1 MATPERRQPQAPP
14 PLPGAAVPTGVAAAL
29 LRRIRQSRRLQLGL
43 VLGPP
48 LVWVLIFLVVPYL
61 IVLSNSFWT
70 VRNMQLIQEF
80 NLDNYARFF
89 RSTAYWGTM
98 LKSLRTALIVTVAS
112 LALSYPLA
120 YTIAFKVKRHKML
133 LYTLVVVP
141 LWVSYLVR
149 AYAWKTILGS
159 DGILNGLL
167 QWAGVTDKPVE
178 ALLYSMPAVIVTLTH
193 IYTPFC
199 LMPVYAVMQQISP
212 SLLEAAQDLYAN
224 RWRTFLKV
232 VLPLTAP
239 GAIAGG
245 TFAFVLSF
253 GDFIAPAL
261 VGGPGNNMISNVVVT
276 LYGAAFNWP
285 LGSAVSIIMLL
296 LVVGIL
302 SLTYKLEQATDTMG
316 RSATE
321 ARGV

>member
-1 MATPERRQPQAPP
+1 MVEPQLHLPEAPSP
-14 PLPGAAVPTGVAAAL
+14 AAAPRGWAAIAGAI
-29 LRRIRQSRRLQLGL
+29 RRSRRLQLAL

-48 LVWVLIFLVVPYL
+48 LAWVLLFLVIPYL
-61 IVLSNSFWT
+61 IVLSGSFWT
-70 VRNMQLIQEF
+70 VRNMQIIQEF
-80 NLDNYARFF
+80 NVQNYVRFF
-89 RSTAYWGTM
+89 QSTAYWGTT
-98 LKSLRTALIVTVAS
+98 LKSLRTATIVTVAA
-112 LALSYPLA
+112 LLLSYPLA
-120 YTIAFKVKRHKML
+120 YTIAFKVKRHKLL

-159 DGILNGLL
+159 EGILNGLL
-167 QWAGVTDKPVE
+167 LWAGLIKEPAS
-178 ALLYSMPAVIVTLTH
+178 ALLYSPTAVILTLTH

-199 LMPVYAVMQQISP
+199 LMPIYAVMQQLSP

-224 RWRTFLKV
+224 RFKTFV
-232 VLPLTAP
+232 RIVLPLTAP

-253 GDFIAPAL
+253 GDFIAPQL

-296 LVVGIL
+296 LVVAIL
-302 SLTYKLEQATDTMG
+302 SITYRMEKATDTMG
-316 RSATE
+316 RSPIDTAHS
-321 ARGV
+321 A

>member
-1 MATPERRQPQAPP
+1 MLQ
-14 PLPGAAVPTGVAAAL
+14 
-29 LRRIRQSRRLQLGL
+29 RIRHSRRLQLAL

-48 LVWVLIFLVVPYL
+48 AIWVLLFLVVPYL

-70 VRNMQLIQEF
+70 VRNMQIIYDF

-89 RSTAYWGTM
+89 RSSAYYAT
-98 LKSLRTALIVTVAS
+98 LLRSLRVAAVVTIAA

-120 YTIAFKVKRHKML
+120 YAIAFKVKRYKML

-149 AYAWKTILGS
+149 AYAWKTILGT

-167 QWAGVTDKPVE
+167 QWLHLTDKPVD
-178 ALLYSMPAVIVTLTH
+178 ALLYSPTAVVLTLTH

-199 LMPVYAVMQQISP
+199 LMPIYAVMQQVSP
-212 SLLEAAQDLYAN
+212 SFLEAAQDLYAS
-224 RWRTFLKV
+224 RLKTFVKV

-245 TFAFVLSF
+245 TFAFVLSL

-261 VGGPGNNMISNVVVT
+261 VGGPSSNMISNVIVT

-296 LVVGIL
+296 LVVGVL
-302 SLTYKLEQATDTMG
+302 SFTYRLE
-316 RSATE
+316 R
-321 ARGV
+321 RVGVSS

>member
-1 MATPERRQPQAPP
+1 VLQ
-14 PLPGAAVPTGVAAAL
+14 
-29 LRRIRQSRRLQLGL
+29 RIRQSRRLQLTL

-48 LVWVLIFLVVPYL
+48 ALWVLLFLVIPYL

-70 VRNMQLIQEF
+70 VRNMQVLYEF

-89 RSTAYWGTM
+89 RSTAYYVTL
-98 LKSLRTALIVTVAS
+98 LKSLRVAAIVTVAA

-120 YTIAFKVKRHKML
+120 YVIAFKVKRYKLL
-133 LYTLVVVP
+133 LYTMVVVP

-149 AYAWKTILGS
+149 AYAWKTILGT

-167 QWAGVTDKPVE
+167 QWLHLTSQPVD
-178 ALLYSMPAVIVTLTH
+178 ALLYSPTAVILTLTH

-199 LMPVYAVMQQISP
+199 LMPIYAVMQQISP
-212 SLLEAAQDLYAN
+212 SLLEASQDLYAS
-224 RWRTFLKV
+224 RMKTFFKV

-245 TFAFVLSF
+245 TFAFVLAL
-253 GDFIAPAL
+253 GDFIAPQL
-261 VGGPGNNMISNVVVT
+261 VGGPGNNMISNVIVT

-302 SLTYKLEQATDTMG
+302 SITYRLERRMG
-316 RSATE
+316 VSS
-321 ARGV
+321 

>member
-1 MATPERRQPQAPP
+1 MLE
-14 PLPGAAVPTGVAAAL
+14 
-29 LRRIRQSRRLQLGL
+29 RIRQSRRLQLAL

-48 LVWVLIFLVVPYL
+48 LLWVLIFLVVPYL

-70 VRNMQLIQEF
+70 VRNMQILYEF
-80 NLDNYARFF
+80 NLENYARFF
-89 RSTAYWGTM
+89 RSVAYYGTL
-98 LKSLRTALIVTVAS
+98 LKSLRVAAVVTVAA

-120 YTIAFKVKRHKML
+120 YAIAFKVKRYKML

-149 AYAWKTILGS
+149 AYAWKTILGT

-167 QWAGVTDKPVE
+167 QWLHLTDHPVE
-178 ALLYSMPAVIVTLTH
+178 ALLYSPTAVILTLTH

-199 LMPVYAVMQQISP
+199 LMPIYAVMQQINP
-212 SLLEAAQDLYAN
+212 SLLEASQDLYAS
-224 RWRTFLKV
+224 RFKTFVKV

-245 TFAFVLSF
+245 TFAFVLSL
-253 GDFIAPAL
+253 GDFIAPQL
-261 VGGPGNNMISNVVVT
+261 VGGPSTNMISNVIVT

-296 LVVGIL
+296 LVVAIL
-302 SLTYKLEQATDTMG
+302 SLTYRLERRMG
-316 RSATE
+316 V
-321 ARGV
+321 G